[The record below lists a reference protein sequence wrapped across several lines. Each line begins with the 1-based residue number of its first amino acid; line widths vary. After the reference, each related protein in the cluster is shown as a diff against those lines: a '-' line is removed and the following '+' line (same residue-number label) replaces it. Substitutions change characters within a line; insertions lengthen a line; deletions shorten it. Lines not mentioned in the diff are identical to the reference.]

1 MTISYNTVIT
11 ACAAARDETRA
22 LRWLSTM
29 LEANVEINT
38 SSYNTVIQACS
49 EARDEARAEHWL
61 STMLKASV
69 EDLAMERGENTRL
82 E

>member
-1 MTISYNTVIT
+1 
-11 ACAAARDETRA
+11 
-22 LRWLSTM
+22 M

-38 SSYNTVIQACS
+38 SSYNTVIQAYS

-69 EDLAMERGENTRL
+69 EDMALEYGANTRW